1 MSDLCGIEGIP
12 EKNSH
17 PIGEETLRRIY
28 RMRRMNEWMWSRIE
42 PWVGNRILEGGCGN
56 GNITEFLLTKEFV
69 LSADINPT
77 NLQALQARFRD
88 HENLSVLNLD
98 LTHPALKDC
107 AVHRFDTV
115 VCLNVLEH
123 IERHETVL
131 QSFHHI
137 LQPDGLLVLLVP
149 AYPWLFGTLDSAL
162 GHVRR
167 YGKAELKTLLEQ
179 AGFRIV
185 HHSYLNMMGIL
196 GWWLNGKLLK
206 RDLLPSA
213 QLDLYEGLVP
223 LFRCLEQITRHSMG
237 LSHIIIG
244 AKSGP

>member
-1 MSDLCGIEGIP
+1 
-12 EKNSH
+12 
-17 PIGEETLRRIY
+17 
-28 RMRRMNEWMWSRIE
+28 MNEWMWSRIE
-42 PWVGNRILEGGCGN
+42 PWVGDRILEAGCGN
-56 GNITEFLLTKEFV
+56 GNITEFLLKREFV
-69 LSADINPT
+69 LSVDINPT
-77 NLQALQARFRD
+77 NLQALQERFRD

-98 LTHPALKDC
+98 LTDPALKDC
-107 AVHRFDTV
+107 AACRFDTV

-131 QSFHHI
+131 RSFHEI

-167 YGKAELKTLLEQ
+167 YGKSELKRLLEQ
-179 AGFRIV
+179 AGFRITY
-185 HHSYLNMMGIL
+185 HSYLNMMGIL

-206 RDLLPSA
+206 RNLLPSA
-213 QLDLYEGLVP
+213 QLDLYEGFVP
-223 LFRCLEQITRHSMG
+223 VFRFLEQITGHCMG

-244 AKSGP
+244 AKSGS